1 MRKPLRLMLIALAGA
16 AGLALAATALPSSS
30 GPSPLYTPELVV
42 EQSSYKPDA
51 ATRVGFLL
59 FADPAKEATAKVTIF
74 SPGGYKRTL
83 TQAPGTKIG
92 KVFAQVRAHALGGA
106 DLKLTGNV
114 VVGDPADPSLQAA
127 AKQCTGSLHS
137 KAIWLL
143 NTKLQGQSLQ
153 IPDFVNVVPPYVE
166 QQICLLPPAS
176 APEQAQ
182 LWEADF
188 TVNGVFTNGPDSGSS
203 PYYWASDLTPYS
215 GTTPDTFHW
224 IEYRTWIPL
233 ASSLTFKRVK
243 SKKPSQVAFSGRL
256 VLSHLP
262 PPAGIRL
269 HLYRAK
275 TDKPAPDFTMPS
287 LAGVQGKSKYTE
299 TPPLNSKG
307 MFSIVRLKPKKH
319 KFFFQLRFENYL
331 YASGCAGPSPSGLPI
346 ACVAAALPPLTSK
359 EIAVAPVKKT

>member
-1 MRKPLRLMLIALAGA
+1 MMKPLRLMLIALAGA

-30 GPSPLYTPELVV
+30 GPSPLYTPELIV

-59 FADPAKEATAKVTIF
+59 FADPAKLATAKIAIF
-74 SPGGYKRTL
+74 SPSGYKRTL

-92 KVFAQVRAHALGGA
+92 KVFAQVRAQALGGA
-106 DLKLTGNV
+106 NLKLTGNV

-127 AKQCTGSLHS
+127 ANQCTGSSHS

-153 IPDFVNVVPPYVE
+153 IPDFVNVVGPYVE

-176 APEQAQ
+176 APLQAQ

-188 TVNGVFTNGPDSGSS
+188 TVNGIFTNGPGTSA
-203 PYYWASDLTPYS
+203 YYWASDLTPYS

-224 IEYRTWIPL
+224 IEYRTWVPL
-233 ASSLTFKRVK
+233 SSSLTFKRVK
-243 SKKPSQVAFSGRL
+243 SKKSSQVAFSGKL
-256 VLSHLP
+256 VLGHLA
-262 PPAGIRL
+262 PPAGVRL

-275 TDKPAPDFTMPS
+275 TAKPAPDFTMPS
-287 LAGVQGKSKYTE
+287 LAGVQGQGTFTQ

-319 KFFFQLRFENYL
+319 KLFFQMRFEGYVYN
-331 YASGCAGPSPSGLPI
+331 SGCAGPSPSGLPI
-346 ACVAAALPPLTSK
+346 ACVAAALPPLSSK
-359 EIAVAPVKKT
+359 QIAVAPAKKT